1 MLKTVSAF
9 QNAIGALN
17 YKGSWDA
24 STNTPTL
31 VSSVG
36 NKGDYYVVSVAG
48 TTNLNG
54 ISLWS
59 VGDWAVFNGSIWQKV
74 AGGSSEA
81 FNSIT
86 ITGLTGYMY
95 ANNTSPVTASTTIPV
110 ANVTGAVPNTVY
122 VLAGTNLTGG
132 GALTGNVTINNP
144 YNGTVTNVGTG
155 TGLTGGPITSSG
167 TIALA
172 NTAVTAGTYGSNGA
186 VAQVTINAQGQITN
200 AQNVAITIPSGNVTG
215 LGTMA
220 TQNAN
225 AVVITG
231 GTINSTTQTNGVYAN
246 ANITSVAV
254 TFPNSYLAN
263 SSITLGNASVSLGS
277 TLTTVGNLTLNN
289 VTINSGNAT
298 FTNANATN
306 STITNFSSGNV
317 TITGG
322 SENGVTYTNVTISS
336 GNTTITN
343 ENVSY
348 LNVST
353 NVRTQSLTG
362 YLYGNANTGNVTAS
376 TTIPNSGLA
385 NSTIGLG
392 NATLTLGST
401 TSSVGNLT
409 LANANITSV
418 AVTFPNSYLAN
429 SSVTLGNTTVS
440 LGGTAS
446 SIGNLTLANVTITS
460 GSANSVTVSNG
471 TFSNANITSVAATFP
486 NSYLSNST
494 ATLGNATITL
504 GSTTSTV
511 GNLTLNNV
519 TINGGTISNIA
530 IGGAI
535 TTKTANYT
543 ATSSDETILGNA
555 STGNITITLPTAVG
569 ATGKTYIVKKI
580 DSSANVVIVATTS
593 SQTIDGVTTRN
604 VVSQYDSVQVQ
615 TDGANWFIIGYNFGR
630 NGTSGSF

>member
-48 TTNLNG
+48 NTNLNG
-54 ISLWS
+54 ITLWS
-59 VGDWAVFNGSIWQKV
+59 VGDWAVFNGSVWQKID
-74 AGGSSEA
+74 GGSNEA

-86 ITGLTGYMY
+86 VTTLTGYMF

-122 VLAGTNLTGG
+122 ILAGTNLTGG
-132 GALTGNVTINNP
+132 GALTGNVTLNNP
-144 YNGTVTNVGTG
+144 YNGTVTSVATG
-155 TGLTGGPITSSG
+155 TGLTGGTITSSG
-167 TIALA
+167 TISLA
-172 NTAVTAGTYGSNGA
+172 NTTVTAGTYGSSSS
-186 VAQVTINAQGQITN
+186 VAQVTINAQGQITS
-200 AQNVAITIPSGNVTG
+200 ASNVGITIPSGNVTG

-254 TFPNSYLAN
+254 TFPNSYLSN
-263 SSITLGNASVSLGS
+263 SAITLGNTSVSLGS
-277 TLTTVGNLTLNN
+277 TASSLGNLTLAN
-289 VTINSGNAT
+289 VTISSGNAT

-322 SENGVTYTNVTISS
+322 TENNATYTNVTISS
-336 GNTTITN
+336 GNITVNNANLTYANITTA
-343 ENVSY
+343 
-348 LNVST
+348 L
-353 NVRTQSLTG
+353 RTQGLTG

-401 TSSVGNLT
+401 TTTVGNLT

-418 AVTFPNSYLAN
+418 ATAFPNSYLAN
-429 SSVTLGNTTVS
+429 SSVTLGNTSVS
-440 LGGTAS
+440 LGGTAT
-446 SIGNLTLANVTITS
+446 SI
-460 GSANSVTVSNG
+460 
-471 TFSNANITSVAATFP
+471 
-486 NSYLSNST
+486 
-494 ATLGNATITL
+494 
-504 GSTTSTV
+504 

-519 TINGGTISNIA
+519 TINGGSISNIA

-535 TTKTANYT
+535 TTKNANYT

-555 STGNITITLPTAVG
+555 STGNITITMPTAVG
-569 ATGKTYIVKKI
+569 ITGKTYIIKKV

-593 SQTIDGVTTRN
+593 SQTIDGIVTRN
-604 VVSQYDSVQVQ
+604 IVNQYDSMQIQ
-615 TDGANWFIIGYNFGR
+615 TDGANWFIIGFNAGR